1 MFHPVLFFDSL
12 SEAHLEAVVI
22 KLTSELVV
30 VLGNGLA
37 CSGTTLAEHR
47 WQIGGL
53 GVDLLLSNS
62 LSLVLSFKSVRVN
75 DILDGLSSVVDHIV
89 SGDEISPLEGGLLGA
104 MTDDDVV
111 LDTAISIDHHIVVV
125 SIFLLLLY
133 S

>member
-1 MFHPVLFFDSL
+1 M
-12 SEAHLEAVVI
+12 
-22 KLTSELVV
+22 
-30 VLGNGLA
+30 
-37 CSGTTLAEHR
+37 
-47 WQIGGL
+47 
-53 GVDLLLSNS
+53 LSNS

-89 SGDEISPLEGGLLGA
+89 SGDEISPLEGGLLRA

>member
-1 MFHPVLFFDSL
+1 LFHPILFFDSL
-12 SEAHLEAVVI
+12 SEAHLEAVVV

-89 SGDEISPLEGGLLGA
+89 SGDEISSRRWP
-104 MTDDDVV
+104 TQSHDR
-111 LDTAISIDHHIVVV
+111 
-125 SIFLLLLY
+125 
-133 S
+133 